1 LFDTFMGLPT
11 HILVLHFTVVLV
23 PLSAFA
29 TIAVFLRTEWRK
41 KYAGW
46 LAILN
51 VAMLAVTFVT
61 VRAGWD
67 FQHRF
72 RILGDT
78 ETPGDNHE
86 NLGKALLWIM
96 VALAALAVIAWW
108 ICRMPNLAPV
118 VGLGVGGLVASV
130 AVASIVLTAL
140 AGHTGAKTTYADFI
154 KSTDKKMA
162 KMKNSPPPAAAPE
175 TPATTAPVATPT
187 AATTTKASTKTTKA
201 PAAKPKS

>member
-1 LFDTFMGLPT
+1 MFDTFMGLPT

-46 LAILN
+46 LAMLN

-108 ICRMPNLAPV
+108 ICRMPNLTPV
-118 VGLGVGGLVASV
+118 VGLGLGGLVASV

-154 KSTDKKMA
+154 KSTDKKIA
-162 KMKNSPPPAAAPE
+162 TLKNSPPPAAVPE
-175 TPATTAPVATPT
+175 TPATTAPAATPT
-187 AATTTKASTKTTKA
+187 AATTKASAKTTKA
-201 PAAKPKS
+201 PATKPKS